1 MAAGMSIGSE
11 EFAFTSDDNDWL
23 EVDAIKFE
31 TITMNKEK
39 KESRRDS
46 QNLYQIERR
55 TVGQAGALR
64 RCRRRRVRRSG
75 KAKTRSVVGKHRI
88 AKEGWSIVATESL
101 TVKSLPGIEADK
113 PASYAQT
120 ARALQNLKQLDPAK
134 AAGLKIL
141 RLSEVAGN

>member
-46 QNLYQIERR
+46 QNLYQLSAELLDKQARF
-55 TVGQAGALR
+55 GAAGAAACGAAAR
-64 RCRRRRVRRSG
+64 PKPVRWWANIGSPKRVG
-75 KAKTRSVVGKHRI
+75 A
-88 AKEGWSIVATESL
+88 
-101 TVKSLPGIEADK
+101 SLPR
-113 PASYAQT
+113 
-120 ARALQNLKQLDPAK
+120 RA
-134 AAGLKIL
+134 
-141 RLSEVAGN
+141 